1 MKKFYLSVIFII
13 INYFGFSQNHS
24 INGKV
29 TDEDGNGL
37 PGATVIIKGTTT
49 GTITDIN
56 GDFSF
61 NVFEDTTIIISFSG
75 YKRKEIE
82 VNGEK
87 TINTQLIPDIETLK
101 EVVVVGYGSQEKIN
115 ITGSV
120 ATIKQEELLSV
131 PVANTSNL
139 IAGKMPGV
147 MTRQNSGL
155 PGGENTQIRIRGF
168 SEAPLVLVDGVQMD
182 FSRVDQN
189 DIATGQRKVTLVSS
203 LNSTFNK
210 LTT

>member
-1 MKKFYLSVIFII
+1 MKNLYLSLIFII
-13 INYFGFSQNHS
+13 INYGGFAQNYS
-24 INGKV
+24 INGKI

-37 PGATVIIKGTTT
+37 PGATIIIKGTTT
-49 GTITDIN
+49 GTISDIN
-56 GDFSF
+56 GDFSLF
-61 NVFEDTTIIISFSG
+61 AFEDTTLIISFSG
-75 YKRKEIE
+75 YKRQEIS
-82 VNGEK
+82 VNGK
-87 TINTQLIPDIETLK
+87 TTIDIQLIPDIETLK

-120 ATIKQEELLSV
+120 ATIKQEELISV

-139 IAGKMPGV
+139 IAGKVPGV

-168 SEAPLVLVDGVQMD
+168 SEAPLVLVYGVQMD

-189 DIATGQRKVTLVSS
+189 HIASISVLKDASAAV
-203 LNSTFNK
+203 
-210 LTT
+210 